1 MTSASPS
8 SGAADNAGLLDAYS
22 NAVTGAARLAAPAV
36 VHLEARHDSP
46 QGARR
51 GSGSGFFFTP
61 DGLLLTNSHVVHK
74 AKEIRV
80 STGDGERFSAD
91 LVGDDPDS
99 DLAVLR
105 VSVGVVPH
113 VAFGN
118 SGALQIGQLAIA
130 IGNPLGF
137 EHTVTAG
144 VVSALGRSL
153 RSSTGRLIENVIQTD
168 AALNPGNSGGPLLD
182 SHGAVIGVNTAI
194 IAGAQGLCF
203 ATASDTA
210 QWVLT
215 QLIRHGRVLRA
226 WLGLTATNTTIN
238 RRLTLHHAL
247 DHEAGVRVQ
256 SVEHGSPAETG
267 GLESGDLI
275 VSYDN
280 EPTTSIDRLQ
290 QILDSRRIDKPC
302 DIVCLR
308 RGQKLVLRATAR
320 ERAAGLS

>member
-1 MTSASPS
+1 MSSATP
-8 SGAADNAGLLDAYS
+8 LLDAYS
-22 NAVTGAARLAAPAV
+22 NAVTGAARAAAPAV
-36 VHLEARHDSP
+36 VHLEAT

-51 GSGSGFFFTP
+51 GTGSGFFFTP

-74 AKEIRV
+74 AKELWV
-80 STGDGERFSAD
+80 STSEGERFSAY

-105 VSVGVVPH
+105 ASVGVVPH
-113 VAFGN
+113 AVFGT

-144 VVSALGRSL
+144 VISALGRTL

-182 SHGAVIGVNTAI
+182 CHGAVIGVNTAI
-194 IAGAQGLCF
+194 ISGAQGLCF

-226 WLGLTATNTTIN
+226 WLGLTGSNTAIN
-238 RRLTLHHAL
+238 RRLTLHHGL
-247 DHEAGVRVQ
+247 DTQSGVRVQ
-256 SVEHGSPAETG
+256 SIERDSPAAAA

-275 VSYDN
+275 VSYDQ
-280 EPTTSIDRLQ
+280 EPATSIDRLQ
-290 QILDSRRIDKPC
+290 QILDARRINKPC
-302 DIVCLR
+302 EILCLR
-308 RGQKLVLRATAR
+308 RGQKLLLTAIAV
-320 ERAAGLS
+320 ERLELPK

>member
-1 MTSASPS
+1 MPALSPS
-8 SGAADNAGLLDAYS
+8 SGSADNAQLLDAYS
-22 NAVTGAARLAAPAV
+22 LAVTGAARVAAPAV
-36 VHLEARHDSP
+36 VHLEARHDSR
-46 QGARR
+46 GGRR
-51 GSGSGFFFTP
+51 GTGSGFFFTP

-74 AKEIRV
+74 ASEILV
-80 STGDGERFSAD
+80 STSEGERYSAY

-105 VSVGVVPH
+105 ASVGAVPH
-113 VAFGN
+113 VAFGH

-144 VVSALGRSL
+144 VVSALGRTL

-194 IAGAQGLCF
+194 ISGAQGLCF

-226 WLGLTATNTTIN
+226 WLGLTGTNTPIN
-238 RRLTLHHAL
+238 RRLMLHHGL
-247 DHEAGVRVQ
+247 DSDSGVRVR
-256 SVEHGSPAETG
+256 SVERGSPAEAA

-280 EPTTSIDRLQ
+280 EPATSIDRLQ
-290 QILDSRRIDKPC
+290 QILDSRRINKPC
-302 DIVCLR
+302 DILCLR
-308 RGQKLVLRATAR
+308 LGQRLVLTATAIDHKN
-320 ERAAGLS
+320 G